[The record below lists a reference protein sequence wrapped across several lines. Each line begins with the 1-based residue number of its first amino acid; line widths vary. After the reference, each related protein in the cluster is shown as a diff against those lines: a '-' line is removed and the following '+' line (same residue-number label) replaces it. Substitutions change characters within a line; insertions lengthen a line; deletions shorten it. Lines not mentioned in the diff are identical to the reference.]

1 MFESIKRD
9 LQYQF
14 QSGNTLTRI
23 ILVNIAVFVFIK
35 MIFVFTSFGDVNG
48 IYSKIIDVLSLH
60 SGAPKVY
67 IYPWTWITHMFLHEG
82 TWHLIWNM
90 ILLYWFGRI
99 VGDFLGDRRIL
110 PLYIL
115 GGLFGAFV
123 YVLTDYLMPTGTG
136 GHVMATAMGASAA
149 VMTMLMTA
157 AMISP
162 DYELHL
168 LLIGPVK
175 IKWVALVILFFD
187 LVGTAGVV
195 NTGGHYA
202 HLGGALFGIIYV
214 NRLHNG
220 MDLAAGLQSFFDKI
234 SNFRNANQPVSKKKA
249 AMQVVYNKGTA
260 ETNVPEIEHEEEDD
274 FQSRLDYILD
284 KINEIGFQN
293 LSDEEREFLA
303 QASKKD

>member
-23 ILVNIAVFVFIK
+23 ILVNIAIFVFIK
-35 MIFVFTSFGDVNG
+35 LIYVFTAYGDVNG
-48 IYSKIIDVLSLH
+48 IYSKIVDVLSLH

-67 IYPWTWITHMFLHEG
+67 TYPWTWLTHMFLHEG

-90 ILLYWFGRI
+90 VLLYWFGRI

-115 GGLFGAFV
+115 GGLVGAAV
-123 YVLTDYLMPTGTG
+123 YVLADYIMPFGSDG
-136 GHVMATAMGASAA
+136 NVMASAMGASAA

-157 AMISP
+157 AMLSP

-187 LVGTAGVV
+187 LVGTAGTL

-202 HLGGALFGIIYV
+202 HLGGALFGILYV

-220 MDLAAGLQSFFDKI
+220 TDLAAGLQSFIDKI
-234 SNFRNANQPVSKKKA
+234 SKFRNPSQPIVKKKA
-249 AMQVVYNKGTA
+249 AMQVVYNKGKVD
-260 ETNVPEIEHEEEDD
+260 TNVPEIEHVEELD
-274 FQSRLDYILD
+274 FQSQLDYILD
-284 KINEIGFQN
+284 KINEQGFQK
-293 LSDEEREFLA
+293 LSKEEKEFLA